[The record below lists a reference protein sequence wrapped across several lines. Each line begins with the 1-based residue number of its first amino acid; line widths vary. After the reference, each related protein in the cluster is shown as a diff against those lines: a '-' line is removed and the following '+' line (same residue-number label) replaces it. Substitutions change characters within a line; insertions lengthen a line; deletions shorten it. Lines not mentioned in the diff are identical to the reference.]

1 MEDAKIIELFQK
13 RQEDAIRET
22 DAAYGR
28 RLFGLSNNILRSFE
42 DSEECV
48 NDTYL
53 KTWEAIPPRKPKH
66 FFGFLASICRNLSLN
81 RLDWKDAAKRKA
93 EVVALTEEMQLCIPD
108 PGNDR
113 KLEGKELGRLLNAF
127 LASLPKDSR
136 MIFVRRY
143 WYVDTISQIAL
154 RYGITESKVK
164 MQLSR
169 TKEKLR
175 KFLEKE
181 GIAV

>member
-1 MEDAKIIELFQK
+1 MEDAKIIELFLN

-28 RLFGLSNNILRSFE
+28 RLFGLSNNILRSYE

-53 KTWEAIPPRKPKH
+53 KTWDAIPPRRPNH

-93 EVVALTEEMQLCIPD
+93 EVVALTEEMALCIPD

-113 KLEGKELGRLLNAF
+113 QLEGKELGRLLNAF
-127 LASLPKDSR
+127 LASLPKESR

-169 TKEKLR
+169 TRDKLR
-175 KFLEKE
+175 VFLKKE

>member
-1 MEDAKIIELFQK
+1 MEDEKIIELFWH
-13 RQEDAIRET
+13 RDEAAIRET

-28 RLFGLSNNILRSFE
+28 RLYGLSNNILRSFQ

-53 KTWEAIPPRKPKH
+53 RTWEAIPPRRPGH
-66 FFGFLASICRNLSLN
+66 FFGFLAAVCRNLSLN
-81 RLDWKDAAKRKA
+81 RLDWREAAKRKA
-93 EVVALTEEMQLCIPD
+93 EVVALTEEMELCIPD
-108 PGNDR
+108 QGGER
-113 KLEGKELGRLLNAF
+113 KMEGKEIARLLNAF
-127 LASLPKDSR
+127 LGALPKESR
-136 MIFVRRY
+136 MIFLRRY
-143 WYVDTISQIAL
+143 WYVDTISQIAD

-169 TKEKLR
+169 TREKLR
-175 KFLEKE
+175 IFLEKE